1 MRLFERLNKAAIV
14 ALVFAAF
21 LIADGFLLHRYATI
35 HPSSASTPASVR
47 QDTTVASSIAAVPG
61 TSAATS
67 TDSGFS
73 PSEAPTL
80 QEALQECKGDKE
92 RCVRQFVEKTAPK
105 AEYAGGRIDADTGD
119 SDRNRSILFFVDPTM
134 KRCEY
139 ERLEYSATDA
149 TMSYA
154 VIITAETS
162 FDSEGGSDCAP
173 EL

>member
-1 MRLFERLNKAAIV
+1 MRLFERLNRVAVV

-21 LIADGFLLHRYATI
+21 LIADGFLLHRYSAI
-35 HPSSASTPASVR
+35 HPSPAATPDSAR
-47 QDTTVASSIAAVPG
+47 QDTTVASSIAAAPEISS
-61 TSAATS
+61 TTS

-80 QEALQECKGDKE
+80 QKALQECEGDEE
-92 RCVRQFVEKTAPK
+92 RCVRQFVEKAAPK
-105 AEYAGGRIDADTGD
+105 AEYAGGRIDTDIGD
-119 SDRNRSILFFVDPTM
+119 SDQNRNILFFVDPTM

-149 TMSYA
+149 TTSYA
-154 VIITAETS
+154 VIITAEAS
-162 FDSEGGSDCAP
+162 FDSGGGSDCAP